1 MVGTSIRAIQ
11 VDQHGDASVLKPT
24 NIPRPTYQ
32 PDQVLVKVAFSGVN
46 YLDVIERK
54 GSHPSPPPVDGGRS
68 RTTPFIPGHEA
79 SGEIVEVGSEVQ
91 HGFKIGDR
99 VAFLGIDTYA
109 EYVAV
114 NTVNLAKLP
123 DHVSLADGAAQLLQ
137 GLTAVGLVRK
147 GYMVQKGDWIVI
159 HAAAGGVG
167 LLATQ
172 LARLLGAHVIGA
184 VSTDEKA
191 ILAKAAGA
199 EHVVLV
205 NNGYEALEKKVQ
217 ELTNGQGVHAVLD
230 SIGQATFESSLNIVR
245 RLGTLVLYGHASG
258 IIPPFLLVRLSG
270 KNVRVTW
277 TDLDNYIATRE
288 EFDELYGELSEHLA
302 KGQLKIDI
310 HKVYSFD
317 EIQQAHLDLEGRK
330 STGKLLIKIT

>member
-1 MVGTSIRAIQ
+1 MLFLSWI
-11 VDQHGDASVLKPT
+11 
-24 NIPRPTYQ
+24 
-32 PDQVLVKVAFSGVN
+32 
-46 YLDVIERK
+46 RK
-54 GSHPSPPPVDGGRS
+54 GISS
-68 RTTPFIPGHEA
+68 RVVVIY
-79 SGEIVEVGSEVQ
+79 SIVLLQ
-91 HGFKIGDR
+91 
-99 VAFLGIDTYA
+99 
-109 EYVAV
+109 
-114 NTVNLAKLP
+114 
-123 DHVSLADGAAQLLQ
+123 GAAQLLQ